1 MKEIKFVDIV
11 CGLAWGDEAK
21 GKIAS
26 QLSLTGQYDYV
37 CRWAGGSNAGHT
49 VYIKGEKFKTH
60 LVPSGVFYG
69 IKSVIGPGCVVN
81 LKSFLSE
88 VQYLNKFGFDTSLI
102 KISPKAHVVTESH
115 IRDDRKETYTKLGT
129 TARGIGPCY
138 SSKSSRQGI
147 RVSEISELKEY
158 LWDEELSGNIL
169 CEGAQGFWLDLDYGN
184 YPYVTSSTTLPY
196 ASCSLGFPPQ
206 KIRKIYG
213 AAKAYD
219 TRSGIDPEFPEHLL
233 EDPEL
238 MLIGKLGEEY
248 GVTTGRRR
256 KVNWLNIDRLVKS
269 INISGTTDII
279 ISKVDILEKAEL
291 YKTFYEDK
299 IINFDSLEDMKWSID
314 SILSEECR
322 LLKSVIYSSSPE
334 LI

>member
-1 MKEIKFVDIV
+1 LTINYVDIV
-11 CGLAWGDEAK
+11 CGLSWGDEAK
-21 GKIAS
+21 GKITS
-26 QLSLTGQYDYV
+26 QLSSSGEYDYV
-37 CRWAGGSNAGHT
+37 CRWAGGNNAGHT

-88 VQYLNKFGFDTSLI
+88 VKYLNSTGFDTSLI
-102 KISPKAHVVTESH
+102 KISPRAHLVTEKH
-115 IRDDRKETYTKLGT
+115 VRDDRKETYIKLGT

-138 SSKSSRQGI
+138 ADKASRKGV
-147 RVSEISELKEY
+147 RVSSVEELKTY
-158 LWDEELSGNIL
+158 MWDEELHGNIL

-213 AAKAYD
+213 AAKVYD
-219 TRSGIDPEFPEHLL
+219 TRSGIDPEFPESLL
-233 EDPEL
+233 NDEDLALVGET
-238 MLIGKLGEEY
+238 GKEY

-256 KVNWLNIDRLVKS
+256 KVNWLNMDKLVKS
-269 INISGTTDII
+269 INLSGTTDVVL
-279 ISKVDILEKAEL
+279 SKVDILERVDM
-291 YKTFYEDK
+291 YKFSYKNE
-299 IINFDSLEDMKWSID
+299 IINFNSINDMKWSIND
-314 SILSEECR
+314 ILNLECDM
-322 LLKSVIYSSSPE
+322 LKTVTYSSSPQK
-334 LI
+334 I

>member
-1 MKEIKFVDIV
+1 MTINYVDIV
-11 CGLAWGDEAK
+11 CGLSWGDEAK
-21 GKIAS
+21 GKITS
-26 QLSLTGQYDYV
+26 QLALSGEYDYV
-37 CRWAGGSNAGHT
+37 CRWAGGNNAGHT

-88 VQYLNKFGFDTSLI
+88 VQYLNNAGFDTSLI
-102 KISPKAHVVTESH
+102 KVSPKAHLVTEKH
-115 IRDDRKETYTKLGT
+115 VRDDRKETYIKLGT

-138 SSKSSRQGI
+138 ASKASRKGV
-147 RVSEISELKEY
+147 RVSSVEELKEY
-158 LWDEELSGNIL
+158 IWDEELRGNIL

-213 AAKAYD
+213 AAKVYD
-219 TRSGIDPEFPEHLL
+219 TRSGIDPEFPESLL
-233 EDPEL
+233 DDKEL
-238 MLIGKLGEEY
+238 AQIGELGEEY

-256 KVNWLNIDRLVKS
+256 KVSWLNMDKLVKS
-269 INISGTTDII
+269 INISGTTNVI
-279 ISKVDILEKAEL
+279 ISKVDILERADMYKLTHRGEL
-291 YKTFYEDK
+291 
-299 IINFDSLEDMKWSID
+299 INFKSIDDMKLNISKILENDCDLLESI
-314 SILSEECR
+314 
-322 LLKSVIYSSSPE
+322 KYSSSPQ
-334 LI
+334 II